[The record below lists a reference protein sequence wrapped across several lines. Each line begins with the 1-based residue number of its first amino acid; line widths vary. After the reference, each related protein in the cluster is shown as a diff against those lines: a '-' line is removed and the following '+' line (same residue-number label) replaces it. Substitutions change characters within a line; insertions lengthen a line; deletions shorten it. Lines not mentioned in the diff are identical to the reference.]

1 MLEKKEKV
9 LEKKAAAELER
20 AKEFSRAKNK
30 RGFTILPFVRYTVF
44 WCRDAM
50 LLLVHIKFS
59 VYACCTVNLKSIHIC
74 LFLCNYFFWYMVH
87 WIIKYVGI
95 PFDTVIVHII
105 VSTIM
110 TTLYFIKSKFRF
122 VCTCIVLEAHS
133 MHIA

>member
-1 MLEKKEKV
+1 
-9 LEKKAAAELER
+9 
-20 AKEFSRAKNK
+20 
-30 RGFTILPFVRYTVF
+30 
-44 WCRDAM
+44 M

-95 PFDTVIVHII
+95 SFDTVIVHII

-110 TTLYFIKSKFRF
+110 TTL
-122 VCTCIVLEAHS
+122 
-133 MHIA
+133 